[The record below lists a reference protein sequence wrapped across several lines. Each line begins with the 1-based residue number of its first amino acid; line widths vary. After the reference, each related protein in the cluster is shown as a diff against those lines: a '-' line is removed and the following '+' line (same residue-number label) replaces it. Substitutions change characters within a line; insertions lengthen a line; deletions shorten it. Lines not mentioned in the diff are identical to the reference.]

1 MLVLQLLIILFLI
14 VLSAFFSSAEVAL
27 FSLNPHQVLDM
38 EGRHG
43 VAAERI
49 RRLLSRPTRLLSTI
63 LIGNTIVNTG
73 LSIFAF
79 ALIERALPGRGAAIA
94 IPAVTLLLLMFGEF
108 LPKRVAMVRA
118 PVVARIYSMPLEVFA
133 VLLAPLRVGL
143 EAVTRLLRDR
153 FRQLGNI
160 FTKSEVQAL
169 VDAGQRSGALDEHE
183 HALMRS
189 VMRLEDLYVSRM
201 MTPRV
206 DIEGIDL
213 SVPGQDIPGL
223 VRKSRVRYLP
233 VYREQLDEID
243 GLLDVN
249 AYLLDPQHR
258 LRENTRK
265 PFFVPVQCT
274 LDKLLT
280 QFLAD
285 DRDVAVVVDEYGGT
299 AGLISRGDVL
309 EELAGD
315 IVPDD
320 GGKVQVFE
328 QLTDRAWLIDAEMS
342 LDEASHRTGLR
353 IHSENADRLS
363 GWFAEKAEKVPAVG
377 DLVDGEGFQAMVR
390 KMRRNRVLLILIEK
404 SEKPPETPPESVVP
418 EEASE

>member
-1 MLVLQLLIILFLI
+1 MLALQLIILLI
-14 VLSAFFSSAEVAL
+14 LVVLSAFFSSAEVAL
-27 FSLNPHQVLDM
+27 FSLNPHQVLEM
-38 EGRHG
+38 EAKHAE
-43 VAAERI
+43 AARRI
-49 RRLLSRPTRLLSTI
+49 RALLNRPTRLLSTI

-79 ALIERALPGRGAAIA
+79 ALIEKAAPGHGAAIA
-94 IPAVTLLLLMFGEF
+94 IPAVTLLLLLFGEF
-108 LPKRVAMVRA
+108 LPKRTAMVMA
-118 PVVARIYSMPLEVFA
+118 PRIAHLFTLPLEIAAFA
-133 VLLAPLRVGL
+133 LTPLRIGL
-143 EAVTRLLRDR
+143 EALTRLLRDR

-189 VMRLEDLYVSRM
+189 VMRLEDLYVSRL

-213 SVPGQDIPGL
+213 SVTGLDIPAI

-233 VYREQLDEID
+233 LYHEQLDEIA

-249 AYLLDPQHR
+249 AYLLDPRHG
-258 LRENTRK
+258 LKDNTRK
-265 PFFVPVQCT
+265 PFYVPLQCT
-274 LDKLLT
+274 MDKLLT

-299 AGLISRGDVL
+299 AGMITRGDVL

-315 IVPDD
+315 IVPDQ

-328 QLTDRAWLIDAEMS
+328 QLTDRAWLVDAELS
-342 LDEASHRTGLR
+342 LDEAAHRTGLR
-353 IHSENADRLS
+353 FHSENADRLS
-363 GWFAEKAEKVPAVG
+363 GWFAEKAEKVPVVG
-377 DLVDGEGFQAMVR
+377 DMVDGDGFQAMVR
-390 KMRRNRVLLILIEK
+390 KMRRNRILLILIEK
-404 SEKPPETPPESVVP
+404 NGQVADAPAEPAPA
-418 EEASE
+418 EEPVE